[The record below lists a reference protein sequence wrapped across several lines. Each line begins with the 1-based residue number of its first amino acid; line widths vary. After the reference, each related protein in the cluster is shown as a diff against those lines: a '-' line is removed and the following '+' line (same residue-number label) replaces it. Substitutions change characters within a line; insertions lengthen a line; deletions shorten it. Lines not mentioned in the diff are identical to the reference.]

1 MRTIRFISGQIEP
14 VFQRQRQKNP
24 SIKMST
30 TARYTGIYSKLLNFS
45 QLKDKLSSSVAWK
58 YLEAV
63 IEKHVGSNLEEE
75 KGTL

>member
-1 MRTIRFISGQIEP
+1 MGTIRFISGQIEP

-45 QLKDKLSSSVAWK
+45 QLKDKLGKDQGRILNIK
-58 YLEAV
+58 YS
-63 IEKHVGSNLEEE
+63 I
-75 KGTL
+75 